1 MNVYI
6 YIYIY
11 SINFFLVAPKG
22 GVAQA
27 QGLVGLTPQPALH
40 GCERENV
47 RGEEINMDEI
57 REERDK
63 YNK

>member
-1 MNVYI
+1 
-6 YIYIY
+6 
-11 SINFFLVAPKG
+11 
-22 GVAQA
+22 
-27 QGLVGLTPQPALH
+27 VGLTPQPALH